1 MIIRNNNNNN
11 QGDGG
16 GGTRVTG
23 VTRVDRTEGG
33 EDVKGGGREKSIWRR
48 RRRKIV
54 ADGTDGQ
61 AGTKAL

>member
-1 MIIRNNNNNN
+1 M
-11 QGDGG
+11 
-16 GGTRVTG
+16 VTG